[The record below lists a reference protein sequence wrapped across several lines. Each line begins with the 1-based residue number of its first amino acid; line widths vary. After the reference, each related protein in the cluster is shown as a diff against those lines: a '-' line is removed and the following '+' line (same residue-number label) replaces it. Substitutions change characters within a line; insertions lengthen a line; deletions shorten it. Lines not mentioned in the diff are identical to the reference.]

1 MKKEFFSMKT
11 ATRKKISVLGEK
23 QSIFSR
29 IFGCAHTRMSKPVTI
44 GETSFQ
50 YCSECGARR
59 QYDLEKFKPFGAFYR
74 PEIGKNLYYI

>member
-11 ATRKKISVLGEK
+11 AARKKVSVPGK
-23 QSIFSR
+23 RQSIFSR

-59 QYDLEKFKPFGAFYR
+59 QYDIEKFKPFGAFYR